1 MSDSIK
7 DRFLEE
13 SALSVDDLDLEKVS
27 GGRIRLL
34 TCPKC
39 GQQIP
44 LSAFNAHLKTCGKG

>member
-27 GGRIRLL
+27 GGVAKAM

-39 GQQIP
+39 GQLIP
-44 LSAFNAHLKTCGKG
+44 VCGYTKHVKTCGKG

>member
-1 MSDSIK
+1 MK
-7 DRFLEE
+7 DNEKDKFLEE
-13 SALSVDDLDLEKVS
+13 SALSDDDSDKVS

-44 LSAFNAHLKTCGKG
+44 LSAFNAHLKTCIK